1 MSLDF
6 LDTSAVVKLYIYE
19 AGTERMRSLFSGD
32 VDRLFTVS
40 SLTQVEVRSA
50 IRKRERLQEIDGA
63 LAVKAIVLFEQHF
76 QARYIIQPINNMIL
90 EDAKVLVDRRG
101 LRAYDAIQ
109 LAACLA
115 VKGSA
120 GENAATFVCAD
131 RDLLKAAESEGLE
144 VLNPTDERLR

>member
-1 MSLDF
+1 MSLYF
-6 LDTSAVVKLYIYE
+6 LDTSAVVKLYIHE

-32 VDRLFTVS
+32 ADRFFTVS

-63 LAVKAIVLFEQHF
+63 LAVKAIIPFEQHF
-76 QARYIIQPINNMIL
+76 QARYIIQSINNMIL
-90 EDAKVLVDRRG
+90 QNAKALVDRRG

-115 VKGSA
+115 VRGNA

-144 VLNPTDERLR
+144 VLNPMD